1 MMNYIR
7 KIQFVPGL
15 SVTMA
20 LGLVVLLFFAEEG
33 GGKIYGAT
41 LSQTTPTVS
50 AVVRM
55 PAVVRMRS
63 QGAVLYDSPNGE
75 EVTTLA
81 GGSLVFARLRSQDNL
96 WVLVQTREQT
106 EGWLEVRTLLVS
118 SLSRLPVAG
127 ASPQPTLEP
136 QALATAVEDATEA
149 TPEPT
154 SAPPAEPTPEPTPEP
169 TSAPPAEPTPEPTPE
184 PTSTPPAEPT
194 PEPTPEPTS
203 TPPAEPTPE
212 PTPEPTSTP
221 PAEPTPEPTP
231 EPTSTPPAEPIPTPF
246 VPPEG
251 PTALTLVRIN
261 GANLWRLEDGS
272 LITHLQA
279 GTQLYAASRSADNNW
294 YFVYDDAGVH
304 GWAMAAEVL
313 VINGSSLPVEA
324 IVPTVMPTETMDE
337 ATRETATP
345 IPTGTPAQAT
355 PEATGKV
362 VITVNT
368 FNSRLNVRS
377 GPGLEFDIVAKA
389 VAGVTFNG
397 LGRTET
403 SDWIQVA
410 IADLPSGVGWLSADF
425 IIADRPVIEL
435 PVVEE

>member
-20 LGLVVLLFFAEEG
+20 LGLVVLLFLAEEG
-33 GGKIYGAT
+33 GGKVYGAT

-50 AVVRM
+50 TVVRM

-203 TPPAEPTPE
+203 TPPAEP
-212 PTPEPTSTP
+212 
-221 PAEPTPEPTP
+221 
-231 EPTSTPPAEPIPTPF
+231 IPTPF
-246 VPPEG
+246 VPPDG

-279 GTQLYAASRSADNNW
+279 GTQLYAALRSADNNW

-324 IVPTVMPTETMDE
+324 IVPTVIPTETMDE

>member
-1 MMNYIR
+1 MINYIR

-20 LGLVVLLFFAEEG
+20 LGLVVLLFFAEES

-75 EVTTLA
+75 EVTTLV

-96 WVLVQTREQT
+96 WVLVQTRDQT

-136 QALATAVEDATEA
+136 QALATAVEDAAET

-169 TSAPPAEPTPEPTPE
+169 TSAPPTEPPPEPTPE
-184 PTSTPPAEPT
+184 PTSAPPTEPP

-246 VPPEG
+246 VPPDG

-272 LITHLQA
+272 VVTHFQA

-304 GWAMAAEVL
+304 GWAMAEEVL

-324 IVPTVMPTETMDE
+324 ILPTVMPTETMDE

-345 IPTGTPAQAT
+345 TPTVTAQAT
-355 PEATGKV
+355 TEATGKV

-389 VAGVTFNG
+389 VSGVTFNG

-425 IIADRPVIEL
+425 IIADRPVLEL

>member
-118 SLSRLPVAG
+118 SLSRLPVAS

-203 TPPAEPTPE
+203 TPPAEP
-212 PTPEPTSTP
+212 
-221 PAEPTPEPTP
+221 
-231 EPTSTPPAEPIPTPF
+231 IPTPF
-246 VPPEG
+246 VPPDG

-324 IVPTVMPTETMDE
+324 IVPTVIPTETMDE

-355 PEATGKV
+355 PEPTGKV